1 MYFFWYPNLYLC
13 WRNIFDWTC
22 RFPLL
27 LVANLCHKLGYTA
40 AGLRPCGLENCIW
53 PLNPLRE
60 NMQLASGSVTGHQQV
75 FVSTGVINSQHGPR
89 AKDGTNHFFP
99 LLATTGIIWD
109 CMPLEKDSTAKPGC
123 AMMNLYIMHALMY
136 RYNQITS
143 ARFSGATGN
152 LCGQSYFTLYSL

>member
-1 MYFFWYPNLYLC
+1 MYFYWYPKLGLC
-13 WRNIFDWTC
+13 WRDIFDWACT
-22 RFPLL
+22 FPLL
-27 LVANLCHKLGYTA
+27 LVAIIYIINWGMQQLAWDHADWKTA
-40 AGLRPCGLENCIW
+40 SGRWIRC
-53 PLNPLRE
+53 RE

-75 FVSTGVINSQHGPR
+75 FVSTGVINSQHDPR

-123 AMMNLYIMHALMY
+123 AMMNLYIIHALMY

-143 ARFSGATGN
+143 AWIFWAWTS
-152 LCGQSYFTLYSL
+152 YSL